1 MKRSFIKCTA
11 ILLTAVL
18 LAALVPAT
26 ASAAMAGPG
35 APSFTS
41 VMRHTPRTLFPVPG
55 TSTLVVTDGET
66 GLPIA
71 GVRYNLYRVGQY
83 AGQDTLIESV
93 VTDKDGKA
101 VVSHTSTGKFYW
113 AAASKAEGYAADTE
127 KHAFSV
133 VGAAFPV
140 TEVKL
145 SKPVVEAEAD
155 GYVPYN
161 LEKVTALAA
170 YVDENGTL
178 VEGEHPF
185 YRLSAFYQADETA
198 LMELDLVHYVGT
210 DTVEI
215 ATGRALFVGT
225 EEDEE
230 SGMAYMSLIFLTG
243 SRERTLRYY
252 DEENNLFSMTV
263 DAKTYPF
270 ILSDSDTNV
279 WDDAYAELTVV
290 DADGEEMDEEFRN
303 VMVLELNNLLF
314 DLNGALNFWGLD
326 VTLDDFGFINHK

>member
-26 ASAAMAGPG
+26 ASAAMAGPS
-35 APSFTS
+35 APSFTA

-71 GVRYNLYRVGQY
+71 GVQYNLYRVGQY

-133 VGAAFPV
+133 VGVAFPV

-170 YVDENGTL
+170 YVDENGSY
-178 VEGEHPF
+178 VDGEHPF
-185 YRLSAFYQADETA
+185 YRISAYYKPNEDL
-198 LMELDLVHYVGT
+198 LMEVDLVHYVED
-210 DTVEI
+210 DTLSLV
-215 ATGRALFVGT
+215 TGRALFDET
-225 EEDEE
+225 AEDD
-230 SGMAYMSLIFLTG
+230 GMEFMSLITLTG
-243 SRERTLRYY
+243 TRERVLRYY
-252 DEENNLFSMTV
+252 EGDSVFNMTV

-270 ILSDSDTNV
+270 ILSSPDTDV
-279 WDDAYAELTVV
+279 WDDAYAELTVY
-290 DADGEEMDEEFRN
+290 DDNGEEASEEVRAI
-303 VMVLELNNLLF
+303 MLLELNNLLF
-314 DLNGALNFWGLD
+314 DLDGALDFWGLD

>member
-1 MKRSFIKCTA
+1 MKRSLIKCTA
-11 ILLTAVL
+11 VLLTAVL

-35 APSFTS
+35 APSFTA

-55 TSTLVVTDGET
+55 SSTLVVTDGKT
-66 GLPIA
+66 GLPVA
-71 GVRYNLYRVGQY
+71 GVRYELYRVGQY
-83 AGQDTLIESV
+83 AGQDTLIKSV

-127 KHAFSV
+127 KHAFSI
-133 VGAAFPV
+133 VGAASAV
-140 TEVKL
+140 TEVTL

-170 YVDENGTL
+170 YVDENGRY

-185 YRLSAFYQADETA
+185 YRISAYYRPDDDL
-198 LMELDLVHYVGT
+198 LMEVDLVHYVED
-210 DTVEI
+210 DTLDIV
-215 ATGRALFVGT
+215 TGRALFDET
-225 EEDEE
+225 AEDD
-230 SGMAYMSLIFLTG
+230 GMEFMSLLTLTG
-243 SRERTLRYY
+243 SRERVLRYY
-252 DEENNLFSMTV
+252 EGDSVFSMTV

-270 ILSDSDTNV
+270 ILSSDDTNV
-279 WDDAYAELTVV
+279 WDDAYADLTAV
-290 DADGEEMDEEFRN
+290 DDNGEEADEDLRN
-303 VMVLELNNLLF
+303 IMILELNNLLF
-314 DLNGALNFWGLD
+314 DLNGALGFWGLD
-326 VTLDDFGFINHK
+326 ITLDDFGFINHK

>member
-11 ILLTAVL
+11 VLLTAVL

-26 ASAAMAGPG
+26 ASAAMAGPS
-35 APSFTS
+35 APSFTA

-55 TSTLVVTDGET
+55 ASTLVVTDGKT

-93 VTDKDGKA
+93 VTDRDGKA
-101 VVSHTSTGKFYW
+101 VVSHTDTGKFYW

-127 KHAFSV
+127 KHAFSI
-133 VGAAFPV
+133 VGAASAV
-140 TEVKL
+140 TEITL

-170 YVDENGTL
+170 YVDENGSY
-178 VEGEHPF
+178 VDGENPF
-185 YRLSAFYQADETA
+185 YRISAYYKPEEDL
-198 LMELDLVHYVGT
+198 LMEVDLVHYVEA
-210 DTVEI
+210 DTLDIV
-215 ATGRALFVGT
+215 TGRALFDET
-225 EEDEE
+225 AEDE
-230 SGMAYMSLIFLTG
+230 GMVFMSLITLTG
-243 SRERTLRYY
+243 SRERLLRCYEG
-252 DEENNLFSMTV
+252 DSVFSMTV

-270 ILSDSDTNV
+270 ILSSDDTNV
-279 WDDAYAELTVV
+279 WDDAYADLTAV
-290 DADGEEMDEEFRN
+290 DDNGEEADEDRRN
-303 VMVLELNNLLF
+303 SMILELNNLLF
-314 DLNGALNFWGLD
+314 DLNGALGFWGLD
-326 VTLDDFGFINHK
+326 ITLDDFGFINHK